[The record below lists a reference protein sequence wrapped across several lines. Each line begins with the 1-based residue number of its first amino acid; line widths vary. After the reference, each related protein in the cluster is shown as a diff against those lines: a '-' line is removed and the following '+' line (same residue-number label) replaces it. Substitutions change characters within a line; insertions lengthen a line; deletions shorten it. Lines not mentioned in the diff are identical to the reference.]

1 MTPTLSRRVLAG
13 SAVLAGAT
21 VLLQIAYPLTS
32 DRQLGRLSAVTVVVA
47 CGACLAHAFAGWGP
61 ARTLAFTAVVVSGAF
76 AVEALGVATGFPF
89 GRYTYA
95 HSLGPL
101 LLGVPLLV
109 PLAWLMIAYPCLL
122 LSGGLAPKIVAP
134 QRLLASTAV
143 TALLAGA
150 AMTAW
155 DVFLDPQMV
164 AAGHWTWRDPTPAL
178 PGVDQVP
185 LTNLG
190 GWLLSATVLM
200 ALSTVM
206 LRRLRGP
213 TAAEPPD
220 GRPDGRPDDRL
231 SSVTPVILLG
241 WTWLGGVVGNAVF
254 FDRPAVAGWGGL
266 LLGALVLPYLVSTR
280 TRWAA

>member
-1 MTPTLSRRVLAG
+1 MTPTTTLSRRTLAV

-32 DRQLGRLSAVTVVVA
+32 DRQLGRLSALTVVVA
-47 CGACLAHAFAGWGP
+47 CGACLAHALGVWGP
-61 ARTLAFTAVVVSGAF
+61 APTMAFTAVVVSGAF

-122 LSGGLAPKIVAP
+122 LSIQLAPEIVAP
-134 QRLLASTAV
+134 PRLLAGTAV
-143 TALLAGA
+143 TALLAGS
-150 AMTAW
+150 AMAAW

-178 PGVDQVP
+178 PGVKQVP
-185 LTNLG
+185 LTNLA
-190 GWLLSATVLM
+190 GWLLSATLLM
-200 ALSTVM
+200 ALSTLT
-206 LRRLRGP
+206 LRRLRRS
-213 TAAEPPD
+213 TLAEPLD
-220 GRPDGRPDDRL
+220 GPRDDRL
-231 SSVTPVILLG
+231 SSATPAILLG
-241 WTWLGGVVGNAVF
+241 WTWLGGIIGNAVF

-266 LLGALVLPYLVSTR
+266 LLGALVLPYLLSVR
-280 TRWAA
+280 ARWAA